1 MDLPMNAQIQE
12 ADVTDIN
19 LQTKDEMKPPP
30 GEANA
35 LPAVIPLEGS
45 ESERISMLRDS
56 PFLSRRGFGLGVIL
70 LGAAGVSSGGLIP
83 FHRKAKVRCNLPA
96 GYDYQV
102 RKLSEPAVIASHQVL
117 VLLSVAIPAT
127 LPTGTAAPVSTENA
141 QGGVTAI
148 AATVAP
154 TPLAMTPVA
163 MTPVAPKPTVSPPP
177 AKIIRY
183 WQSAQGDLRVD
194 HCTVSQIA
202 VWIDDQ
208 GYWSVNLRAA
218 QDPFVGLDRQATPN
232 ARFLRNRF
240 HVTVHAYG
248 GDVVKETPALALL
261 GKPELF
267 RLEPTPFW
275 VDRSQVKF
283 HRATGYLHGAPRCL
297 CAKEVE
303 QLQFVD
309 RLEVEFRYE

>member
-1 MDLPMNAQIQE
+1 M
-12 ADVTDIN
+12 TDISPQN
-19 LQTKDEMKPPP
+19 PDVRKPAL

-35 LPAVIPLEGS
+35 PSEDVPLDEW
-45 ESERISMLRDS
+45 ESERAAIRRDS

-70 LGAAGVSSGGLIP
+70 LGAAGVAAGELIP
-83 FHRKAKVRCNLPA
+83 LHRKAKVRCNLPS

-102 RKLSEPAVIASHQVL
+102 RKTSAAAVVATLEVL
-117 VLLSVAIPAT
+117 VLNSAAIPAT
-127 LPTGTAAPVSTENA
+127 LPVAVAVTPNATNGTAT
-141 QGGVTAI
+141 
-148 AATVAP
+148 P
-154 TPLAMTPVA
+154 TPLAMKLPA
-163 MTPVAPKPTVSPPP
+163 SNPP

-183 WQSAQGDLRVD
+183 WQSAQGELRVD
-194 HCTVSQIA
+194 HCAISQIA

-208 GYWSVNLRAA
+208 GFWSINLRAI

-240 HVTVHAYG
+240 HVTIHAYG
-248 GDVVKETPALALL
+248 AYVIEETPALAPL

-283 HRATGYLHGAPRCL
+283 HRATGYLHGAPRDFCVAEL
-297 CAKEVE
+297 Q